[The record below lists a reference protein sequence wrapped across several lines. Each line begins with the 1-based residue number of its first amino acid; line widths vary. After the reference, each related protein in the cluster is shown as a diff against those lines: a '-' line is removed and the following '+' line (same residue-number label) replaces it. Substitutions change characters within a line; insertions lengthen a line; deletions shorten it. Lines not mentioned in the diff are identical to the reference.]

1 MLFGALEAGGTK
13 MVMAVGDE
21 GGRILEQRTIPT
33 TTPEETMPQIVEYF
47 KEKIEEKGIVAL
59 GVGAFGPV
67 DVVSGS
73 PTYGYILNTSKL
85 AWKNYNLAGILEK
98 ELGIPVGLDT
108 DVNGSCLG
116 EMTYGC
122 AKGLDTVVYIT
133 IGTGI
138 GAGIAVGGKLLH
150 GMLHPE
156 AGHMLI
162 AKNSHDPGKS
172 VCPYHDSCFEGLAS
186 GPSIE
191 ARWGKKAV
199 ELVDKSI
206 VWELE
211 SEYIAKGLVNMIL
224 TLSPQKIILGGGV
237 MHQEQLFPMIRSK
250 VITMLNEYYTTKE
263 LENMDSY
270 IVPASLQDDQGVM
283 GAIRL
288 AQLAF
293 EEGASL

>member
-21 GGRILEQRTIPT
+21 TGRIFEQKSIPT
-33 TTPEETMPQIVEYF
+33 TIPEETMPQMIEYF
-47 KEKIEEKGIVAL
+47 KDKIQKDGIKAL

-67 DVVSGS
+67 DVVKGS
-73 PTYGYILNTSKL
+73 PTYGHILNTPKL
-85 AWKNYNLAGILEK
+85 AWKNYDLAGTLER

-116 EMTYGC
+116 EMAYGC
-122 AKGLDTVVYIT
+122 AKGLDSVVYIT

-156 AGHMLI
+156 AGHILI
-162 AKNSHDPGKS
+162 TKSNHDPGKS
-172 VCPYHDSCFEGLAS
+172 VCPYHDSCLEGLAS

-199 ELVDKSI
+199 ELVDKRI

-211 SEYIAKGLVNMIL
+211 SDYIAKGLVNMIL

-237 MHQEQLFPMIRSK
+237 MHQEQLFPMIRDK
-250 VITMLNEYYTTKE
+250 VTALLNDYYTTKE
-263 LENMDSY
+263 LADMDNY
-270 IVPASLQDDQGVM
+270 IVSASLKDNQGIM
-283 GAIRL
+283 GAVRL

-293 EEGASL
+293 EKA

>member
-13 MVMAVGDE
+13 MVMAIGDE
-21 GGRILEQRTIPT
+21 NGRILEQRSIPT
-33 TTPEETMPQIVEYF
+33 TTPEETMPQIIEYF
-47 KEKIEEKGIVAL
+47 KERLTEDGIKAL

-67 DVVSGS
+67 DVVKGS
-73 PTYGYILNTSKL
+73 PTYGHILNTPKL
-85 AWKNYNLAGILEK
+85 AWKGYDLAGTLEK
-98 ELGIPVGLDT
+98 ALGIPVGLDT

-138 GAGIAVGGKLLH
+138 GAGIAVNGKLLH

-156 AGHMLI
+156 AGHILI
-162 AKNSHDPGKS
+162 AKNSHDPGRS

-199 ELVDKSI
+199 ELVDNKV

-211 SEYIAKGLVNMIL
+211 SDYIAKGLVNMIL

-250 VITMLNEYYTTKE
+250 VTTLLNDYYTTKE
-263 LENMDSY
+263 LMDMENY
-270 IVPASLQDDQGVM
+270 IVPASLKDNQGIM
-283 GAIRL
+283 GAVRL
-288 AQLAF
+288 AQLAW
-293 EEGASL
+293 EKA

>member
-21 GGRILEQRTIPT
+21 NGKILEQKSIPT
-33 TTPEETMPQIVEYF
+33 TTPEETMPQIIEYF
-47 KEKIEEKGIVAL
+47 KEKIAGEGIKAL

-67 DVVSGS
+67 DVVKGS
-73 PTYGYILNTSKL
+73 PTYGHILNTPKL
-85 AWKNYNLAGILEK
+85 AWKNYDLVGALEK
-98 ELGIPVGLDT
+98 GLGIPVGLDT

-122 AKGLDTVVYIT
+122 AKGLDTVVYFT

-156 AGHMLI
+156 AGHILI
-162 AKNSHDPGKS
+162 TKNSHDPGRS

-191 ARWGKKAV
+191 ARWGKKAA
-199 ELVDKSI
+199 ELVDKTV

-211 SEYIAKGLVNMIL
+211 SDYIAKGLVNMIL

-237 MHQEQLFPMIRSK
+237 MHQEQMFPMIRNK
-250 VITMLNEYYTTKE
+250 VTALINDYYTTKE
-263 LENMDSY
+263 LTDMDNY
-270 IVPASLQDDQGVM
+270 IVPASLKDDQGIM
-283 GAIRL
+283 GAVRL
-288 AQLAF
+288 AQLAW
-293 EEGASL
+293 EETMVS

>member
-1 MLFGALEAGGTK
+1 M
-13 MVMAVGDE
+13 
-21 GGRILEQRTIPT
+21 
-33 TTPEETMPQIVEYF
+33 
-47 KEKIEEKGIVAL
+47 
-59 GVGAFGPV
+59 
-67 DVVSGS
+67 
-73 PTYGYILNTSKL
+73 
-85 AWKNYNLAGILEK
+85 
-98 ELGIPVGLDT
+98 
-108 DVNGSCLG
+108 
-116 EMTYGC
+116 
-122 AKGLDTVVYIT
+122 
-133 IGTGI
+133 
-138 GAGIAVGGKLLH
+138 
-150 GMLHPE
+150 
-156 AGHMLI
+156 I

-199 ELVDKSI
+199 ELVDKTI

-250 VITMLNEYYTTKE
+250 VTAMLNDYYTTRE
-263 LENMDSY
+263 LSDMDSY
-270 IVPASLQDDQGVM
+270 IVPASLQDNQGIM

-293 EEGASL
+293 EE

>member
-21 GGRILEQRTIPT
+21 TGRILEQETIPT
-33 TTPEETMPQIVEYF
+33 STPEETMPQIVEYF

-67 DVVSGS
+67 DVVKGS
-73 PTYGYILNTSKL
+73 STYGYILNTPKL
-85 AWKNYNLAGILEK
+85 AWKNYNLAGSLEK
-98 ELGIPVGLDT
+98 ELGIPV
-108 DVNGSCLG
+108 
-116 EMTYGC
+116 
-122 AKGLDTVVYIT
+122 GLDTVVYIT

-162 AKNSHDPGKS
+162 SKNSHDPGKS
-172 VCPYHDSCFEGLAS
+172 VCPYHESCFEGLAS

-191 ARWGKKAV
+191 ARWGKKAI

-224 TLSPQKIILGGGV
+224 TLSPQKVILGGGV
-237 MHQEQLFPMIRSK
+237 MHQEQLFPMIREK
-250 VITMLNEYYTTKE
+250 VTTMLNAYYTTTE
-263 LENMDSY
+263 LENMDNY
-270 IVPASLQDDQGVM
+270 IVPASLQDNQGIM

-288 AQLAF
+288 AQLAY
-293 EEGASL
+293 EEVMTV

>member
-21 GGRILEQRTIPT
+21 NGRILEQKTIPT

-47 KEKIEEKGIVAL
+47 KEKIQEKGIVAL
-59 GVGAFGPV
+59 GVGSFGPV
-67 DVVSGS
+67 DVVKSS
-73 PTYGYILNTSKL
+73 PTYGHILNTPKL
-85 AWKNYNLAGILEK
+85 AWKNYNLVGTLEK

-156 AGHMLI
+156 AGHILI
-162 AKNSHDPGKS
+162 GKNSHDPGKS
-172 VCPYHDSCFEGLAS
+172 VCPYHDSCLEGLAS

-191 ARWGKKAV
+191 ARWGKKAI
-199 ELVDKSI
+199 ELVDNAV

-250 VITMLNEYYTTKE
+250 VTSLINDYYTTKE
-263 LENMDSY
+263 LDDMECY
-270 IVPASLQDDQGVM
+270 IVPASLQDDQGIM
-283 GAIRL
+283 GAVRL
-288 AQLAF
+288 AQLAY
-293 EEGASL
+293 EE